1 MSEPVDYIR
10 SEIESYLPSGWT
22 MAADLGTWDARK
34 GLWSTL
40 VRDSAEMEWEL
51 AVGAEAAAKTGR
63 IEALRL
69 AMDKLYR
76 ERLGR
81 RTRGMGL

>member
-10 SEIESYLPSGWT
+10 TEIESYLPSGWT
-22 MAADLGTWDARK
+22 LAADLGTWDDRK
-34 GLWSTL
+34 GRWSTL
-40 VRDSAEMEWEL
+40 LRDSAEMEWEL
-51 AVGAEAAAKTGR
+51 AVGADAAAKTGR